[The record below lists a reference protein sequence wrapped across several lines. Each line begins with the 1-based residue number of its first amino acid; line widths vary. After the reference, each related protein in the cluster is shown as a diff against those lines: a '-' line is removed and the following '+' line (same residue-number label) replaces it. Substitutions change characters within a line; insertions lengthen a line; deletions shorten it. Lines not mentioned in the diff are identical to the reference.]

1 MIGPRNDSEE
11 WGQMQNLIKIA
22 TFSIALSLVGGCSYF
37 SVYKRDLPQGNL
49 FTQDMVTQLKPG
61 MSREQVVYVMGMPL
75 LRTPFDENQWE
86 YVSRLDE
93 AYAGVK
99 QRRVTLTFANNQ
111 LVDIKTSGDMDA
123 NMELSPDSDLGPA
136 LDPGGVEPIP
146 GSSPVPAPGEEPD
159 SRGERI

>member
-49 FTQDMVTQLKPG
+49 FTQDMVAQLKPG
-61 MSREQVVYVMGMPL
+61 MSREQVAYVMGVPL
-75 LRTPFDENQWE
+75 MRTPFDENQWE
-86 YVSRLDE
+86 YVSRLDK

-111 LVDIKTSGDMDA
+111 LVDIKTAGDMGA
-123 NMELSPDSDLGPA
+123 NMELSSDP
-136 LDPGGVEPIP
+136 DPGPPVAGNEEPIP
-146 GSSPVPAPGEEPD
+146 GRSPAPSPGQEPD
-159 SRGERI
+159 GRGGERL

>member
-1 MIGPRNDSEE
+1 
-11 WGQMQNLIKIA
+11 MQNLIKIA